1 MNATQIANALVQGT
15 FTNDELQSV
24 IDAVKY
30 ARAKLGKATKRSLS
44 VGDNVQWVSSRNGL
58 TVKGT
63 VRKIAIKNVQVATAQ
78 GIWNVPANMLE
89 VV

>member
-1 MNATQIANALVQGT
+1 MNAQQITNALVQGT

-78 GIWNVPANMLE
+78 GIWNVPASMLE

>member
-1 MNATQIANALVQGT
+1 MNATQITTALVQGT
-15 FTNDELQSV
+15 FTNDELNSIV
-24 IDAVKY
+24 DAIKY
-30 ARAKLGKATKRSLS
+30 ARAKLGKQAKRSLT